1 MWEGIALDY
10 FRKNLVNY
18 IRANIVGYFF
28 ILLVFVSGVVFGAL
42 AVKTLPDEQKT
53 ELISYLQIFFQGFT
67 VWSAESWGSTDLFA
81 NVVFNHI
88 KTVGLIWL
96 LGFTVVGMPL
106 VWFIVFTRGFVIGFT
121 VGFLINE
128 YIMKGLVFA
137 LAAVLPHSIL
147 SVPAVIVAGVS
158 ATSFS
163 LWLAR
168 RRSNPK
174 TTLGYEAI
182 GYSALCLAMFLVLL
196 IASVVEVYI
205 SPLFMKFVVA
215 MLFKQT

>member
-1 MWEGIALDY
+1 MDY
-10 FRKNLVNY
+10 FRKNCANY

-28 ILLVFVSGVVFGAL
+28 MLLVFVGGVVFGAL
-42 AVKTLPDEQKT
+42 AVKSLPEQQKA
-53 ELISYLQIFFQGFT
+53 ELVGYLQIFFQGFS
-67 VWSAESWGSTDLFA
+67 VWTAESYSSTDLFV
-81 NVVFNHI
+81 NVMSNHI

-96 LGFTVVGMPL
+96 LGFTVIGMPL
-106 VWFIVFTRGFVIGFT
+106 VWFIVFTRGFVAGFT

-147 SVPAVIVAGVS
+147 SVPAVIAAGVS

-168 RRSNPK
+168 KQRNSK
-174 TTLGYEAI
+174 TTIGYEAI
-182 GYSALCLAMFLVLL
+182 GYSVLCLAMLLVLL
-196 IASVVEVYI
+196 IAALVEVYI

-215 MLFKQT
+215 MLFKEQ

>member
-1 MWEGIALDY
+1 MEY

-28 ILLVFVSGVVFGAL
+28 MILLFVGGIVFGAL
-42 AVKTLPDEQKT
+42 AVKTLPEEQKA
-53 ELISYLQIFFQGFT
+53 ELIGYLQIFFQGFT
-67 VWSAESWGSTDLFA
+67 LWTAESWGSTDLFS

-88 KTVGLIWL
+88 KTIGLIWL
-96 LGFTVVGMPL
+96 LGFTVIGMPL
-106 VWFIVFTRGFVIGFT
+106 VWFIIFTRGFVIGFT

-137 LAAVLPHSIL
+137 LAAVLPHSLL
-147 SVPAVIVAGVS
+147 SVPAILAAGVS

-168 RRSNPK
+168 RQTKHK
-174 TTLGYEAI
+174 TTIGYEAI
-182 GYSALCLAMFLVLL
+182 GYSVLCLTMVLVLL
-196 IASVVEVYI
+196 AAAVVEVYV

-215 MLFKQT
+215 ILFKEQ